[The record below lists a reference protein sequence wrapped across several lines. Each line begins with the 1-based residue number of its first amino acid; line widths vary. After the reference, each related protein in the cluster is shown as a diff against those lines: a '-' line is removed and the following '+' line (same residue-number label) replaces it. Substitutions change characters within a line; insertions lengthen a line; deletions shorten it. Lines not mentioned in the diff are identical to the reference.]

1 MEAAAHDHEHHGP
14 MPTSGR
20 ALDAVALSATLHCLT
35 GCAIGEVAG
44 MIIGTALGFS
54 QWGTVALA
62 VALAFLF
69 GYSLTS
75 LPLLRA
81 GLALSAV
88 VPIALASDTLSI
100 ATMEVVDNVIMVAI
114 PGAMD
119 AGAGNVLFWGS
130 LSFSLAV
137 AGVFAFPVNRWLL
150 ARGKGHAAVHETG
163 IHGGPPVRVVGIV
176 AAVAFAFGSTVL
188 LAELLG

>member
-1 MEAAAHDHEHHGP
+1 MDAAEHEHHHHGP

-35 GCAIGEVAG
+35 GCAIGEVVG
-44 MIIGTALGFS
+44 MVVGTALGLSNFA
-54 QWGTVALA
+54 TVVLSI
-62 VALAFLF
+62 ALAFVF

-81 GLALSAV
+81 GLALATV
-88 VPIALASDTLSI
+88 IPIALASDTLSI
-100 ATMEVVDNVIMVAI
+100 ATMEVVDNVIMVVI

-119 AGAGNVLFWGS
+119 AGAGNILFWGS

-137 AGVFAFPVNRWLL
+137 AGAFAFPVNRWLL

-176 AAVAFAFGSTVL
+176 AAVGFIFGATVL
-188 LAELLG
+188 LAELLK